1 MTVSETDLDSLV
13 VGTSQLASTLDVSK
27 NYVVV
32 LTREGVLEPLRKP
45 NGTAVR
51 GRYPLIGSM
60 QAFSRYIREKGKKGS
75 GVISE
80 AALQAARL
88 RKFQA
93 EAILR
98 TIAAAERSGE
108 VVPLKGVRDLL
119 SRMIH
124 RCRAKLLNI
133 PGRLSREFGEEVG
146 QLGEVLLVEALSE
159 LRRLTTDDFMPGAK
173 RKERNGASEETA
185 DLD

>member
-1 MTVSETDLDSLV
+1 V
-13 VGTSQLASTLDVSK
+13 VA
-27 NYVVV
+27 
-32 LTREGVLEPLRKP
+32 
-45 NGTAVR
+45 
-51 GRYPLIGSM
+51 
-60 QAFSRYIREKGKKGS
+60 
-75 GVISE
+75 E

-93 EAILR
+93 EAIMR

-108 VVPLKGVRDLL
+108 VVPLKGVRDVL

-133 PGRLSREFGEEVG
+133 PGRLSREFGEEVSE
-146 QLGEVLLVEALSE
+146 LAEVLLEEALSE
-159 LRRLTTDDFMPGAK
+159 LRRLTRDDFMPGS
-173 RKERNGASEETA
+173 RCKERNGANEETA